1 MIIKRVLWVSFA
13 LVALCINGALAEK
26 TLNIPASV
34 KIIEEEA
41 FYGDSSL
48 DVVVLPE
55 GVEAIDSRAFLGS
68 GLRKI
73 NLPASLKAIADDAL
87 PNPGSVTVTA
97 PTDSWAYGWAVDKGY
112 ITIEESPLD
121 DFVIENG
128 VVTKYTGPGG
138 DVVIPNSVTSIGEYA
153 FEDCDSLTSVK
164 IPNSVTSIG
173 AGAFDGCDNLTSVTI
188 PDSVTDIGDY
198 AFSACNSLTS
208 VRIGK
213 SVKRIGERAFGG
225 INLTSIEVESN
236 NDHFSSLEGV
246 LFNKDQT
253 KIITCPGGKQ
263 GEYEIP
269 NGVTSI
275 DWAFEDCR
283 KLTSVTIPNSVTEI
297 GQWAFVD
304 CKSLTSATFGDSIS
318 IIMDYAF
325 AGCSSLTNMTIP
337 NSVTDIRDWAFNG
350 CSSLTSVTLPA
361 SVTSISDLAFREC
374 DRLTTVEAQEGTYA
388 YAWAVQHGYIHLETD
403 FEVLLMSSTGEVTE
417 ENGVRVWQHL
427 PGTFYMDGGMAEFV
441 VVASGDYRVEYA
453 DAEVEAEGGDE
464 IESFI
469 SMCAFDEDG
478 QYYDYTHVNNGDVLT
493 REATGLSCTI
503 YDNRSGV
510 VRETAI
516 HFICG
521 EKTITYVLRQLPIL
535 SSRLIAPLDM
545 VQYEAQLQQYRH
557 GESSEPVLPV
567 YEKTDLTIE
576 WASTPGVARYELCRL
591 IVDEEYNG
599 WRDRYE
605 RIGSPILSTT
615 EDSFTTTIPAAFWD
629 EIGVQGEVYIVM
641 LTYDAWGNEYKNHP
655 FCSTQP
661 EYCFRMIQ
669 NTHALDYDY
678 EPVHDDDTGETTGIS
693 ITGYQGNETD
703 VIIPASIN
711 GLSVVAIGRNA
722 FIDIKNI
729 TSVVIPEGVTHIGAF
744 AFDSCESLEKVII
757 PKGVT
762 DIEYATFRGCSALTE
777 VLIPDSVISIDS
789 WAFSD
794 CPALTIHGVP
804 DSAAEAY
811 ANSYG
816 IPFEAIRD

>member
-1 MIIKRVLWVSFA
+1 MKRLFITLFIATVFMFVVSA
-13 LVALCINGALAEK
+13 SAD
-26 TLNIPASV
+26 TLTLPAGLEV
-34 KIIEEEA
+34 IGQEA

-48 DVVVLPE
+48 DVVVLGSNITE
-55 GVEAIDSRAFLGS
+55 IGVKAFAKS
-68 GLRKI
+68 
-73 NLPASLKAIADDAL
+73 SLTHVTI
-87 PNPGSVTVTA
+87 PSSVTNLAMCAFEGCTSLTSVT
-97 PTDSWAYGWAVDKGY
+97 
-112 ITIEESPLD
+112 
-121 DFVIENG
+121 
-128 VVTKYTGPGG
+128 
-138 DVVIPNSVTSIGEYA
+138 IPNTVTSIGDYV
-153 FEDCDSLTSVK
+153 FSGCSSLTSVT
-164 IPNSVTSIG
+164 IPDSVTSIG
-173 AGAFDGCDNLTSVTI
+173 AGAFDGCDSLTSVTI

-304 CKSLTSATFGDSIS
+304 CKSLTSVTFGDSIS

-403 FEVLLMSSTGEVTE
+403 FEVLLMSSTGEVIE
-417 ENGVRVWQHL
+417 ENDVRVWQHL
-427 PGTFYMDGGMAEFV
+427 PGTFYMDGGMAEFA

-453 DAEVEAEGGDE
+453 DAEVEAEGGDGNDG
-464 IESFI
+464 FI
-469 SMCAFDEDG
+469 SMYAFDEDG

-545 VQYEAQLQQYRH
+545 VQYWGSTE
-557 GESSEPVLPV
+557 ESVPPAYTKS
-567 YEKTDLTIE
+567 DLTLE
-576 WASTPGVARYELCRL
+576 WATIPGVVQYELCHL
-591 IVDEEYNG
+591 IIDTEDNR
-599 WRDRYE
+599 WHDRYE
-605 RIGSPILSTT
+605 RIGSPILPTA
-615 EDSFTTTIPAAFWD
+615 ENSFTTTIPASFWD
-629 EIGVQGEVYIVM
+629 EVGVQDEVYIVM

-669 NTHALDYDY
+669 NTDALDYDY
-678 EPVHDDDTGETTGIS
+678 EPVHDDDTGETTGIG

-722 FIDIKNI
+722 FIGNKNI

-744 AFDSCESLEKVII
+744 AFDSCESLTYVTIPDSVIRMEQDAFGNCESLEKVII